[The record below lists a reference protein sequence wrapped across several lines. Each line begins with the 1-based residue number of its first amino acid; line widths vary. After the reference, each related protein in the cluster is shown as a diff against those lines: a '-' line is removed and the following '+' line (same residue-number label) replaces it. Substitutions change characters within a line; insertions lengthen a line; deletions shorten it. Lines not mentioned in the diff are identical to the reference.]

1 MLAIQRH
8 RRDYVF
14 TQCFLLELIAPST
27 ILLLDEPTSG
37 LDGAI
42 AYEILNAM
50 KTILAEKQ
58 GSLSIIMSIHQPN
71 SRILDL
77 FDHILLLGSGA
88 MQYFG
93 TVPDSIEYFTGLGF
107 SIPSQYTPTDVLLQ
121 LTDRNF
127 GIHQNYDFEE
137 AFISS
142 QYAITVLETIENSK
156 NSSISIGRKI
166 INSDD
171 GKVHDIEDL
180 NKVTATSLTTISIS
194 SFWREYST
202 LIMRDFVIAARDP
215 SLYYLQLLLVLV
227 FGFLIGAGFFQLGFE
242 INSRITN
249 VPSGVLWIVMLM
261 CYVLIFKV
269 YHLSRSN
276 IRFKHEASNN
286 TYSVFAYWLAELTTT
301 SILLVIFTPG
311 GLIAYFMMGL
321 PSKAYPFLILLFWL
335 VSSQLV
341 VSITCYFI
349 LSN

>member
-1 MLAIQRH
+1 MPH
-8 RRDYVF
+8 PVN
-14 TQCFLLELIAPST
+14 LLELIAPST

-42 AYEILNAM
+42 AYEILSAM

-93 TVPDSIEYFTGLGF
+93 TVPDSIAYFTGLGF

-142 QYAITVLETIENSK
+142 QYAISVIETIVNSK
-156 NSSISIGRKI
+156 NISKSRGI

-171 GKVHDIEDL
+171 GKVHNIEDL
-180 NKVTATSLTTISIS
+180 NKVTATSSDSVSIS
-194 SFWREYST
+194 SFWRQYST

-215 SLYYLQLLLVLV
+215 SLYYLQFVLVLV

-249 VPSGVLWIVMLM
+249 VPSGLLWIVMLM

-301 SILLVIFTPG
+301 SILLVSFTPG
-311 GLIAYFMMGL
+311 GVIAYFMMGL

-335 VSSQLV
+335 VSSQL
-341 VSITCYFI
+341 FQ
-349 LSN
+349 

>member
-1 MLAIQRH
+1 MPH
-8 RRDYVF
+8 PVN
-14 TQCFLLELIAPST
+14 LLELIAPST

-42 AYEILNAM
+42 AYEILSAM
-50 KTILAEKQ
+50 KTILAEKE

-93 TVPDSIEYFTGLGF
+93 TVPDSIAYFTGLGF

-137 AFISS
+137 AFINS
-142 QYAITVLETIENSK
+142 QYAISVIETIVNSK
-156 NSSISIGRKI
+156 NISKCRGI

-171 GKVHDIEDL
+171 GKVHDI
-180 NKVTATSLTTISIS
+180 S
-194 SFWREYST
+194 SFWRQYST
-202 LIMRDFVIAARDP
+202 LILRDFVIAARDP
-215 SLYYLQLLLVLV
+215 SLYYLQFVLVLV

-249 VPSGVLWIVMLM
+249 VPSGLLWIVMLM

-301 SILLVIFTPG
+301 SILLVSFTPG
-311 GLIAYFMMGL
+311 GVIAYFMMGL

-335 VSSQLV
+335 VSTQL
-341 VSITCYFI
+341 FQ
-349 LSN
+349 

>member
-1 MLAIQRH
+1 M
-8 RRDYVF
+8 
-14 TQCFLLELIAPST
+14 
-27 ILLLDEPTSG
+27 LLDEPTSG

-42 AYEILNAM
+42 AYEILSAM

-93 TVPDSIEYFTGLGF
+93 TVPDSIEYFTSLGF

-127 GIHQNYDFEE
+127 GIHQNYDFEV
-137 AFISS
+137 AFSNS
-142 QYAITVLETIENSK
+142 QYAIAVIETIVNSK
-156 NSSISIGRKI
+156 NNGKGKIS
-166 INSDD
+166 NSDD

-180 NKVTATSLTTISIS
+180 SKVTAVSSASVSSMS
-194 SFWREYST
+194 SFWRQYST

-215 SLYYLQLLLVLV
+215 SLYYLQFVLVLV

-242 INSRITN
+242 IDSRITN
-249 VPSGVLWIVMLM
+249 VPSGLLWIVMLN

-301 SILLVIFTPG
+301 SILLISFTPG
-311 GLIAYFMMGL
+311 GVIAYFMMGL

-335 VSSQLV
+335 VSYQL
-341 VSITCYFI
+341 S
-349 LSN
+349 S